1 LNSGDTVAHYRI
13 DSLLGGGGMGVVY
26 LAEDLTLGRKV
37 ALKFLSSAVDADSA
51 TIERFRR
58 EARAASALNHPHI
71 CTVYEIS
78 EHAQTPF
85 IAMEWLDGQSLK
97 DLLSAGALPIDRLL
111 AVATDIA
118 DALDAAH
125 QAGIVHRDVKP
136 ANIFIT
142 RRGTAKLLDFG
153 LAKVEAVLGHDASA
167 LPTMPD
173 DAAHLTSPG
182 TTLGTVAYMSPEQ
195 ARGEPLDARSD
206 LFSFGVVLYEMATG
220 VLPFRGATPGVVFHE
235 ILSKMPTPAL
245 RLKPELPPELER
257 IIAKALEKVRDVRA
271 QTAGELLAD
280 LKRLKRDLGSSHSVV
295 NRIAA
300 ETPRQIENLA
310 LPSPSTTM
318 TSGSSSD
325 AQVVADVIKRHRA
338 GLGVAVILIL
348 AVAGGIYAWT
358 QRGSQAGSAAV
369 VATTEAPF
377 QDWHV
382 KYLTTSGNADRP
394 AISPDGTYVAYVQH
408 DGNNDSLRVRRTATQ
423 SDLEIVPAE
432 PGVALL
438 GAAVTADGEYVDF
451 VRSQRTL
458 TVELWRVSYLGG
470 TAKRIVDNIGSLPG
484 WSADGRQ
491 MAFVRDLSKSGTAD
505 PTALIAADPDGS
517 HERDLAVRRKPFF
530 FNLTPIYSSVQQP
543 AWSPTGATIALT
555 ASDAAAPVSSGR
567 EHLVAVDLA
576 TKAER
581 LFPVDGVS
589 TLAWLTDVSLVLSRR
604 AWQSAT
610 FQLWRQPYPEG
621 KPSRLT
627 NDLNSYAGV
636 SVTSDRGSLVTAQRV
651 SHSSIWVGNRLATQG
666 AEVVPLSP
674 GKRGDIAWAGDRLV
688 YTSFNPGEPAIVS
701 IPPDGKTP
709 EEIVLKGMGPGA
721 TSDGRTI
728 VYVSTETG
736 AGGLWK
742 ADSDG
747 RNARRLVSG
756 PIMLDAAGT
765 GNWVT
770 VTPDDRRVVFVSLE
784 GGEPGV
790 WTVPLDGGKPE
801 RLVEGLAVTPHVS
814 PNREL
819 LVFGTPTAQNQPSVV
834 VCGFPTCSG
843 RRTLT
848 LPTNLAAVGLKWMP
862 DSQAVAYIDRTLS
875 NVWGLPIDGKP
886 PYPLTHFA
894 DGRTITDFAWSHDG
908 QRLAIA
914 RSVTTS
920 DIVLFSGLRR

>member
-1 LNSGDTVAHYRI
+1 LNSGDIVAHYRI

-78 EHAQTPF
+78 EHSQTPF
-85 IAMEWLDGQSLK
+85 IAMEWLAGQSLK
-97 DLLSAGALPIDRLL
+97 DQLSAGALPLDRLL
-111 AVATDIA
+111 AVAIDIA

-235 ILSKMPTPAL
+235 ILSKLPTPAL

-280 LKRLKRDLGSSHSVV
+280 LKRLKRDLGSTHSVV
-295 NRIAA
+295 SST
-300 ETPRQIENLA
+300 ETPRQTENLPLPA
-310 LPSPSTTM
+310 PSPAV

-358 QRGSQAGSAAV
+358 QRGSQAGSAS
-369 VATTEAPF
+369 F
-377 QDWHV
+377 QDWQITR
-382 KYLTTSGNADRP
+382 LTTSGNADRP
-394 AISPDGTYVAYVQH
+394 AISPDGKYVVYVQH
-408 DGNNDSLRVRRTATQ
+408 DGNNDSLRVRQTATQ
-423 SDLEIVPAE
+423 SNFEIVPAE

-438 GAAVTADGEYVDF
+438 GVAVTADGNYVDF

-458 TVELWRVSYLGG
+458 TVELWRVPYLGG

-491 MAFVRDLSKSGTAD
+491 MAFVRDLSKGTAD
-505 PTALIAADPDGS
+505 PTALIAADPAGS
-517 HERDLAVRRKPFF
+517 HERVLAVRRRPFF
-530 FNLTPIYSSVQQP
+530 FNLIPVNSSVQQP
-543 AWSPTGATIALT
+543 AWSPNGATIALP
-555 ASDAAAPVSSGR
+555 ASDAAAAVSSGR

-581 LFPVDGVS
+581 LLPVDGVLS

-610 FQLWRQPYPEG
+610 FQLWRLSYPEG
-621 KPSRLT
+621 KLSRLT

-666 AEVVPLSP
+666 AEVVPLSL

-747 RNARRLVSG
+747 RNARQLVSG
-756 PIMLDAAGT
+756 PIMLDAAST

-801 RLVEGLAVTPHVS
+801 RLFVGLAVTPHVS

-843 RRTLT
+843 RRSLT

-886 PYPLTHFA
+886 PYQLTHFA
-894 DGRTITDFAWSHDG
+894 DGRTITDFAWSHNG